1 MYANNIGKHKVIK
14 DTNVICVRSIR
25 WMNLNQ
31 IKENNPDKFESDAIC
46 GRIAKRTIIKFYPI

>member
-46 GRIAKRTIIKFYPI
+46 GRIVNRTV